1 MPLDQQIFAKCKI
14 VKAVANRGHQPSAF
28 PEFDELQDIVNHG
41 MSAGVSGFIYTLE
54 CADKFDEHDDEI
66 QDYLSDWCHDNGV
79 GQSSFAYFAPDAEDI
94 AQLKNKLVWAYVELK
109 AQEIL
114 MSMEEE

>member
-1 MPLDQQIFAKCKI
+1 MTATVSNTMFTILD
-14 VKAVANRGHQPSAF
+14 R
-28 PEFDELQDIVNHG
+28 EFELDELNDIVNHG

-114 MSMEEE
+114 VANSIDY